1 MNAIKKDNW
10 VLVTM
15 NGKPVHV
22 GDTVLDFRGDAH
34 KVEGGQ
40 PPHKPSS
47 TGRIHTDLGEF
58 FPSVVDCRW
67 IKQD

>member
-1 MNAIKKDNW
+1 MNAIKKDNGI
-10 VLVTM
+10 LVFM
-15 NGKPVHV
+15 NGKLVHV

-34 KVEGGQ
+34 KVEGGR
-40 PPHKPSS
+40 PPQKPSS